1 MTAQELKNSIL
12 QLAVQGKLVEQR
24 PEEGTAKELLAQIKA
39 EKEQLIKDKKIKKE
53 KPLPEIID
61 EEKPFD
67 IPESWEWV
75 RLNDIVSKTIK
86 RGKSPTYTD
95 RSNVQVFAQK
105 CNVKTGGINMSLAM
119 YLDESKLSK
128 YPEEEFLIDKDIV
141 INSTGTGTMGRVGI
155 FFDSDRIKNM
165 RIVPDSHVTVV
176 RVCRY
181 VDAYYIFHILKNYQ
195 KYMESMGE
203 GSTNQKE
210 LKPLTI
216 MNLVLPLPPIE
227 EQKRIVSKIEEIF
240 PYIEQ
245 YDKAYTKMETF
256 NKKFPEDTK
265 KSVLQLAMQGKL
277 VEQRPEEGTAEELY
291 QQIVEEKAK
300 LIKEGKIKK
309 EKPLAEIT
317 DDEIP
322 FEIPESWKW
331 VKLGN
336 ISTYGYT
343 KQKISPKDIENN
355 MWTLDLEDIEKGT
368 GNILNRV
375 FASERNITGDKV
387 VFKKGNIL
395 YSKLR
400 PYLLKILIAPDDGI
414 CTPELVPFDLYNIDT
429 KYMMWV
435 LRSPHVDFTV
445 NSVSYG
451 VKMPR
456 VGTDTMLN
464 LLIPLPPLAEQKRIV
479 ARIEEILQYCEQL
492 MK

>member
-12 QLAVQGKLVEQR
+12 QLAVQGKLVEQC
-24 PEEGTAKELLAQIKA
+24 PEEGTAKELVLNLRNK
-39 EKEQLIKDKKIKKE
+39 KKE
-53 KPLPEIID
+53 LVSKGLIYKKKPSE
-61 EEKPFD
+61 PFYDSDDLDNMD
-67 IPESWEWV
+67 IPKSWEWV
-75 RLNDIVSKTIK
+75 QLSDVSLIQEGAGIRKWQYRDNGIQILCVTNIIEDSIDLKKKRLFISNEEYQEKYKHLTLNKGDIVTSCSGGSW
-86 RGKSPTYTD
+86 GKI
-95 RSNVQVFAQK
+95 A
-105 CNVKTGGINMSLAM
+105 
-119 YLDESKLSK
+119 
-128 YPEEEFLIDKDIV
+128 
-141 INSTGTGTMGRVGI
+141 
-155 FFDSDRIKNM
+155 FFDSAEILMLNTSTLRMRFFGDLADNKYLYYVCKSPFFKRQLELQLSGMQPNFGYAHYSRIM
-165 RIVPDSHVTVV
+165 LPIP
-176 RVCRY
+176 
-181 VDAYYIFHILKNYQ
+181 
-195 KYMESMGE
+195 
-203 GSTNQKE
+203 
-210 LKPLTI
+210 PL
-216 MNLVLPLPPIE
+216 N
-227 EQKRIVSKIEEIF
+227 EQKRIVSKIEEIL

-245 YDKAYTKMETF
+245 YDKTYTKLESF
-256 NKKFPEDTK
+256 NKKFPEDMK

-322 FEIPESWKW
+322 FEIPQSWKW

-336 ISTYGYT
+336 ISTYGHT
-343 KQKISPKDIENN
+343 KQKISPKDIEDN

-368 GNILNRV
+368 GNILNKIYV
-375 FASERNITGDKV
+375 SERKITGDKV

-464 LLIPLPPLAEQKRIV
+464 LLIPLPPLEEQKRIV
-479 ARIEEILQYCEQL
+479 ARIEEILPYCEQL
-492 MK
+492 VK